1 MARLLTA
8 KDVTGIMNLLYRQAT
23 GRDDIANVDLS
34 NFASVGEQVL
44 ATGKENVLNSLSIV
58 LGRTISAVRPYGA
71 KLGIIDAIST
81 GEYTHRFRKIS
92 YYSKDAIEAGFVN
105 TDISTNMKDGYDNS
119 TNNGHSTPSMWKQ
132 DVPPVLELNFAGQDV
147 WHFNSEIKLY

>member
-58 LGRTISAVRPYGA
+58 LGKTI
-71 KLGIIDAIST
+71 GIVGLLQMVLIVGIFHIRIFS
-81 GEYTHRFRKIS
+81 IC
-92 YYSKDAIEAGFVN
+92 I
-105 TDISTNMKDGYDNS
+105 IICINS
-119 TNNGHSTPSMWKQ
+119 
-132 DVPPVLELNFAGQDV
+132 
-147 WHFNSEIKLY
+147 FNSKQARRYTIC

>member
-58 LGRTISAVRPYGA
+58 LGRTISAIRPYDA
-71 KLGIIDAIST
+71 KLEMLLVQESILIDLEKSRIIAKMLLRLDSLTQIL
-81 GEYTHRFRKIS
+81 IL
-92 YYSKDAIEAGFVN
+92 I
-105 TDISTNMKDGYDNS
+105 
-119 TNNGHSTPSMWKQ
+119 
-132 DVPPVLELNFAGQDV
+132 
-147 WHFNSEIKLY
+147 